1 LGKIEK
7 SIDIKA
13 SPEKVWGMLAFDRVL
28 EWSEGFK
35 GELKSVEYTSEVRT
49 PEDKY
54 RVGATAH
61 GIPKK
66 KGETNF
72 EITESLENKKMT
84 YRLSDGIRAV
94 GTYILEPAK
103 GGTTLKI
110 VTDYEMP
117 WGFVGKIL
125 EPLFMKRV
133 LEKEFE
139 RDLRNLKSIL
149 EK

>member
-1 LGKIEK
+1 LGRIEK
-7 SIDIKA
+7 SIEIQA
-13 SPEKVWGMLAFDRVL
+13 SPESVWELLAFDRVL
-28 EWSEGFK
+28 EWSEGFR
-35 GELKSVEYTSEVRT
+35 GELKSVEYTSEVHT

-72 EITESLENKKMT
+72 EVTESLENKKMT
-84 YRLSDGIRAV
+84 YRLSDSIRAI
-94 GTYILEPAK
+94 GTYILEPVE

-110 VTDYEMP
+110 LTDYEMP

-139 RDLRNLKSIL
+139 RDLRNLKNIL